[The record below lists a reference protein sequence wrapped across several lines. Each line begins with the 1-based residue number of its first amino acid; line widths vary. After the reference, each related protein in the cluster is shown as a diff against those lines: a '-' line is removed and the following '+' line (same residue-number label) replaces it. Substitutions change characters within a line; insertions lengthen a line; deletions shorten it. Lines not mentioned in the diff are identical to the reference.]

1 MKHAQRTLL
10 GLTLLVGFASAQIA
24 TNGYLKGLAYVN
36 THSGEYERIGTRLQ
50 TQFTNDW
57 SGQTR
62 LFAAVNYELN
72 IADTSRDGGFT
83 SEGGR
88 MELRGRHI
96 RIAPVEFYL
105 DVSSG
110 PLDLRL
116 GQQYIFW
123 GSTDW
128 INPTDVI
135 NPWDYKNLSGEV
147 EDYRLPVMALSG
159 TMYVGDLTA
168 QGVVVPGFTPAQID
182 LPPGTTVHHPGLDV
196 TQAQYGLR
204 VTSYL
209 GATDIALSTYKGFD
223 PYPSI
228 VPMTDISV
236 KPPETTF
243 DATYEKYWMAG
254 WDFVRSMNEFAIKGE
269 GAYILRADED
279 GDDPFIANSSV
290 QTVLGLDYIRTD
302 RLSFNL
308 QGVHNLLLDYDE
320 ADEKAQLDSLRL
332 TQHMSA
338 PEAATWAI
346 SGRVAWQPIDFVDTQ
361 AIAVY
366 NLNQKDALIM
376 GFGTWE
382 IADALHLSAG
392 VVLFQGPSDSPFGRM
407 NKEDKLFV
415 ELKASF

>member
-1 MKHAQRTLL
+1 MKQAQRALIGLVLL
-10 GLTLLVGFASAQIA
+10 AGFASAQIG

-36 THSGEYERIGTRLQ
+36 THSGEYDRIGTRLQ

-159 TMYVGDLTA
+159 TMYAGDLTI

-182 LPPGTTVHHPGLDV
+182 LPPGTTVHHPDLDV

-228 VPMTDISV
+228 VPLTDVTV

-243 DATYEKYWMAG
+243 DATYEKYWMVG

-269 GAYILRADED
+269 GAYIRRADED

-290 QTVLGLDYIRTD
+290 QTVLGLDYIRSD
-302 RLSFNL
+302 RLSFNV
-308 QGVHNLLLDYDE
+308 QGVHNMLLDYDE
-320 ADEKAQLDSLRL
+320 ADETARLDSLQL

-346 SGRVAWQPIDFVDTQ
+346 SGRVAWSPIDFVDTQ
-361 AIAVY
+361 MIAVY
-366 NLNQKDALIM
+366 NLNRKDALIL
-376 GFGTWE
+376 GFVTWE
-382 IADALHLSAG
+382 MADALHLSAG
-392 VVLFQGPSDSPFGRM
+392 LVLFQGPDDSPFGRM
-407 NKEDKLFV
+407 NREDKLFV